1 MRHPRLHQSSSGP
14 NYCRLRLLLFWLL
27 LEAEDFRSRLRDA
40 RGVSP
45 TGFSSSVEC
54 MCHAASKPGKT
65 ERMLG
70 LEMRLERM
78 RVKIAADAPMHLI
91 ANKLGEAAQANTESE
106 ASESER
112 DLARASTITLSIEE
126 DRLGRLGRSNGRGWE
141 RLSCGC
147 LALCH
152 FHVVRRR
159 RRRYRVTAEARVH
172 FLGASVGP
180 TDERPSVNRQSVM

>member
-1 MRHPRLHQSSSGP
+1 
-14 NYCRLRLLLFWLL
+14 
-27 LEAEDFRSRLRDA
+27 
-40 RGVSP
+40 
-45 TGFSSSVEC
+45 
-54 MCHAASKPGKT
+54 
-65 ERMLG
+65 
-70 LEMRLERM
+70 M

-91 ANKLGEAAQANTESE
+91 ANKLGEAAQANIESE

-159 RRRYRVTAEARVH
+159 RRYRPTPDQKRSTSITSPLSTLLHPNTHSSFTSSSPHLAPSRSISAQHRNKACCRSPGTRRSLSPHTAPPNMHRH
-172 FLGASVGP
+172 P
-180 TDERPSVNRQSVM
+180 